1 MVDAKFSSHL
11 AGNVG
16 HPLAALCYA
25 ISLLYCTPVG
35 LDSGGAGLGA
45 MWGTELAGQM
55 LATAGFGQV
64 EILDSP
70 GPRTASSSAAPDSRK
85 PQAGSADRKTG
96 RNQLRGPARGGHLR
110 GWMTLR
116 CAPHS
121 MSRSAAGPAPTR
133 LARAPRRT
141 A

>member
-70 GPRTASSSAAPDSRK
+70 R
-85 PQAGSADRKTG
+85 PQNCIFVCR
-96 RNQLRGPARGGHLR
+96 P
-110 GWMTLR
+110 
-116 CAPHS
+116 
-121 MSRSAAGPAPTR
+121 
-133 LARAPRRT
+133 
-141 A
+141 